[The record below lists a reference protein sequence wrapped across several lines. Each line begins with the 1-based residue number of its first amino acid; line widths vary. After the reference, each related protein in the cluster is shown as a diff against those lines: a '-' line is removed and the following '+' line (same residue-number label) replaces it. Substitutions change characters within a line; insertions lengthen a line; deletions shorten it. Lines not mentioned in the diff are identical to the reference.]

1 MHIATLQALLSP
13 GGRALLGQL
22 EQEYDG
28 GSALALSDR
37 LRREHPAELVAAAMT
52 QLDLRRRARDKFGAD
67 ADVMMFTP
75 DALEQAT
82 RRSVARHRAGRL
94 RTHGVA
100 SLLDLGCGIGGDLLA
115 AARAGIGVVG
125 VERDPLRAELARV
138 NLAALGLRGEVVAGD
153 VVDQDR
159 GGFDAVFA
167 DPARRDATR
176 RVFDPEAYSP
186 SWSFIRELQAG
197 ASCVKVAPG
206 IPHDLLDDAIEAE
219 WVSDGGELK
228 EAALWSGR
236 LAGVRRRATVLPS
249 AATMTE
255 TDNPGGAV
263 VGGPQAFV
271 YEPDPAVIRAGL
283 VTAVAAL
290 VGGTLLDP
298 RIAYVTGPR
307 RVDTPFARGYQVT
320 DTLPFREK
328 ALRAALRERGIG
340 VLTIKKR
347 GVDITPEVLRKR
359 LALHGDATAT
369 IIITRLSGKAAVLL
383 VDPLPTR

>member
-13 GGRALLGQL
+13 GGRALLGLL

-67 ADVMMFTP
+67 AGVMMFTP

-82 RRSVARHRAGRL
+82 RRRVARHRAGRL
-94 RTHGVA
+94 REHGVT
-100 SLLDLGCGIGGDLLA
+100 SLLDLGCGIGGDLVA
-115 AARAGIGVVG
+115 AARAGIAVVG

-138 NLAALGLRGEVVAGD
+138 NLTALGLAGEVVVGD

-186 SWSFIRELQAG
+186 SWSFVRELQTG

-236 LAGVRRRATVLPS
+236 LAGVRRRATVLP
-249 AATMTE
+249 AAVTMTE
-255 TDNPGGAV
+255 ADDPGGAV

-307 RVDTPFARGYQVT
+307 RVDTPFARGYRVT

-347 GVDITPEVLRKR
+347 GVDITPELLRKR

-369 IIITRLSGKAAVLL
+369 IIVTRLSGKAAVLL